1 MNNRIRAL
9 RERIEGLEQDLENEV
24 RQKRQEFQADFENRK
39 VRFER
44 EVLAQQ
50 ARYRMGLVAYM
61 LGAQWRHVLSM
72 PFIYPLIVPL
82 FLLDASVSLYQWIC
96 FPLYRIP
103 RVRRRDHFVFD
114 RSHLAYLNPLEKLN
128 CAYCSYGNGLVAYVR
143 EVVGRTEQYWCPIK
157 HAAALKSYH
166 SRYDRF
172 TEYGDAAGF
181 REQLPVLR
189 KDFGDERPATADD
202 DVPH

>member
-1 MNNRIRAL
+1 MNNRIQAL

-157 HAAALKSYH
+157 HARRILQAHPYYH
-166 SRYDRF
+166 GFSH
-172 TEYGDAAGF
+172 YGDAEHYQADLA
-181 REQLPVLR
+181 RLRQQLR
-189 KDFGDERPATADD
+189 TTENRP
-202 DVPH
+202 

>member
-157 HAAALKSYH
+157 HARRILQAHPYYH
-166 SRYDRF
+166 GFSH
-172 TEYGDAAGF
+172 YGDAEHYQADLA
-181 REQLPVLR
+181 RLRQQLR
-189 KDFGDERPATADD
+189 TTENRP
-202 DVPH
+202 